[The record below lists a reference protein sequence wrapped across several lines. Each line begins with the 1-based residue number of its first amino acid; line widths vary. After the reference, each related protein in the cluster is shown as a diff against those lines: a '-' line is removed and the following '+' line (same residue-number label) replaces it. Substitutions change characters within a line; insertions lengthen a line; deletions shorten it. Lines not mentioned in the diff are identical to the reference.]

1 MKYYMSKYWE
11 MMNSDDPDMRDK
23 GDIGWIENTERYMS
37 YFDTIKENLPKG
49 FLRIF
54 DKNDWFHDFSIEN
67 IEIMNTGKYSSIIK
81 FIINRGNI
89 LYELTF
95 KGVKSFFVNIPTTQN
110 WMCGILTW
118 GYTEFE
124 MNDEKS
130 WIIRI
135 LCDFDCELEILFK
148 HISVKK
154 VVQEKK
160 E

>member
-1 MKYYMSKYWE
+1 MG
-11 MMNSDDPDMRDK
+11 DDPDMRDK

-81 FIINRGNI
+81 FITNRGNI

-95 KGVKSFFVNIPTTQN
+95 KGVKSFFVNIT
-110 WMCGILTW
+110 
-118 GYTEFE
+118 
-124 MNDEKS
+124 
-130 WIIRI
+130 
-135 LCDFDCELEILFK
+135 
-148 HISVKK
+148 
-154 VVQEKK
+154 
-160 E
+160 